1 MNPRL
6 RSCERIHA
14 ASHRDP
20 SMHPLPKKLEELRPI
35 LRKWTSRGIFAI
47 LDQGLISGSNFFV
60 AILLARWLAPQ
71 QYGSYAL
78 AFEIFLFLAALYG
91 SLILEPMSVFGPSV
105 YSGNLISYLGGL
117 LRIHCLL
124 SLLMTAALFAMAA
137 VLHAARPTSMLP
149 HALAGI
155 GLATPC
161 LLLFWL
167 ARRGFY
173 VVFLPQKAVLG
184 ACVYSFLLLA
194 GLALLYKLRSLS
206 PFSAFLLLAAG
217 AVVTGP
223 LMLRWLRAGLVE
235 TTPGFRLTDIVRRH
249 WTYGRWA
256 VANSVVIWCSLAI
269 YYPLLGSFFT
279 LAETGKFK
287 ALMNLASPIGQAFV
301 AISLLSLPVASRA
314 HHQDGAVAGRIVWR
328 LTLLYL
334 GGTCLY
340 WVALL
345 LLRGPVVH
353 YLYGGRYMQ
362 VINLLPW
369 VALGSI
375 LRISGTAQ
383 TLALKAM
390 HSPAKALVAY
400 SSACVV
406 AITVGVPC
414 TYRFGLRGALF
425 AWVLS
430 SAATLIG
437 AVMVVRRESKR
448 QKTSEEIPTAAL
460 TMQEEAPLATR
471 G

>member
-1 MNPRL
+1 M
-6 RSCERIHA
+6 
-14 ASHRDP
+14 
-20 SMHPLPKKLEELRPI
+20 PKKLEELKLS
-35 LRKWTSRGIFAI
+35 LRKWSGRGIFAI
-47 LDQGLISGSNFFV
+47 LDQGLISGSNFLI

-105 YSGNLISYLGGL
+105 YSGNLTSYLGGL
-117 LRIHCLL
+117 LRIHCVL
-124 SLLMTAALFAMAA
+124 SLLMMAALFATAA
-137 VLHAARPTSMLP
+137 ALHAVRPTSLLP
-149 HALAGI
+149 DALVGI
-155 GLATPC
+155 GAATPC

-173 VVFLPQKAVLG
+173 IVFLPQKAVLG
-184 ACVYSFLLLA
+184 ACIYSALLLT
-194 GLALLYKLRSLS
+194 GLALLYKFRSPS

-217 AVVTGP
+217 AIATGP
-223 LMLRWLRAGLVE
+223 LLLRWFKAGLVE
-235 TTPGFRLTDIVRRH
+235 TTPGFPLMDIVRRH

-279 LAETGKFK
+279 LAEAGKFK

-301 AISLLSLPVASRA
+301 AVSLLSLPVASRA
-314 HHQDGAVAGRIVWR
+314 HHQDGNIADRIVWR
-328 LTLLYL
+328 LTLLYV
-334 GGTCLY
+334 GGSCLY
-340 WVALL
+340 WAVLL
-345 LLRGPVVH
+345 LLRGPIVH
-353 YLYGGRYMQ
+353 HLYGGRYMQ

-383 TLALKAM
+383 TLVLKAM
-390 HSPAKALVAY
+390 HSPAKAFLAY
-400 SSACVV
+400 STPCVV
-406 AITVGVPC
+406 SIALGVPC
-414 TYRFGLRGALF
+414 THRFGLRGALF

-430 SAATLIG
+430 SAAALIG
-437 AVMVVRRESKR
+437 AVLVVRRESKR
-448 QKTSEEIPTAAL
+448 QKFSEEVPTGAL
-460 TMQEEAPLATR
+460 TMQEEVPLTTR